1 MNQPHAQTRVMIV
14 GGGTAGHVL
23 PGVAIGR
30 ELVARGMAPEEI
42 HFVGS
47 DRGVERTLV
56 PEAGFDVTLLAGR
69 GIARRLT
76 RDNVGAAVGLGKAF
90 IESSKLLADTKP
102 EVVVALGGYASV
114 PAGLWA
120 LLRRTPVVVAE
131 QNAVPGLANR
141 LIGRFAKASA
151 VSYDRTDLPRAVWT
165 GNPVRP
171 AILEVAQNYASRRA
185 QARERYGIS
194 DGQHHVVVF
203 GGSLGARTINNAT
216 IGALEQLGERD
227 GIVVR
232 HIIGRR
238 DYESIVSDVKDRGLD
253 SSSYVPIEY
262 EDDMAS
268 VYASA
273 DLVVCRA
280 GATSCAELAVTNTP
294 AVLIPLPGA
303 PGDHQTAN
311 GRALEAVGGAEVL
324 ADSVFDGEL
333 MADTVTRLL
342 AKPEILASMREGS
355 ARAARPDAAAA
366 VVEVIAQ
373 FLQDPLQAPTPVDSS
388 NPVDP
393 GTSNDD

>member
-1 MNQPHAQTRVMIV
+1 MTQPVNQRTRVMIV

-30 ELVARGMAPEEI
+30 ELVKQGMAAEEI

-47 DRGVERTLV
+47 ERGVEHKLV
-56 PEAGFDVTLLAGR
+56 PEAGFELSLLPGR

-76 RDNVGAAVGLGKAF
+76 KDNIGAVLGLAKAF
-90 IESSKLLADTKP
+90 VTSSSLLRSMNP

-114 PAGLWA
+114 PAGLQA
-120 LLRRTPVVVAE
+120 VLGRTPIVVAE

-141 LIGRFAKASA
+141 IIGRFAKASA
-151 VSYDRTDLPRAVWT
+151 VSYEGTDLPRATWT

-171 AILEVAQNYASRRA
+171 AILDVVEHYEERRA
-185 QARERYGIS
+185 DTRERFGIGP
-194 DGQHHVVVF
+194 DQHHVVVF

-216 IGALEQLGERD
+216 VGALHELSSRND
-227 GIVVR
+227 IVIR
-232 HIIGRR
+232 HIIGHR
-238 DYESIVSDVKDRGLD
+238 DYADIVSTVEANGTGGPG
-253 SSSYVPIEY
+253 YVPIEY

-280 GATSCAELAVTNTP
+280 GATSCAELAVTHTP

-311 GRALEAVGGAEVL
+311 GRALERVGGAEVL
-324 ADSVFDGEL
+324 ADSVFDAEL
-333 MADTVTRLL
+333 MVQTVSRLL
-342 AKPEILASMREGS
+342 ANPDILASMREGA

-366 VVEVIAQ
+366 VVDVIRGHLESPIAK
-373 FLQDPLQAPTPVDSS
+373 DATPE
-388 NPVDP
+388 
-393 GTSNDD
+393 GTE

>member
-1 MNQPHAQTRVMIV
+1 MTQPTTAHVRVMIV

-30 ELVARGMAPEEI
+30 ELVERGLAPEDI
-42 HFVGS
+42 HFIGS
-47 DRGVERTLV
+47 DRGVEAKLV
-56 PEAGFDVTLLAGR
+56 PEAGFDVTLLPGR
-69 GIARRLT
+69 GIARRFT
-76 RDNVGAAVGLGKAF
+76 KDNIGAVIGLGKAF
-90 IESSKLLADTKP
+90 GESSRLLSVMKP

-120 LLRRTPVVVAE
+120 VIRRIPIVVAE
-131 QNAVPGLANR
+131 QNAVPGLANKI
-141 LIGRFAKASA
+141 IGRFARASA
-151 VSYDRTDLPRAVWT
+151 VSYEGTDLPRSTWT

-171 AILEVAQNYASRRA
+171 AILDVAENYSTRRA
-185 QARERYGIS
+185 EARQRYGIA
-194 DGQHHVVVF
+194 DGQQHVVVF

-216 IGALEQLGERD
+216 VGSLSELGHRD
-227 GIVVR
+227 DIIIR

-238 DYESIVSDVKDRGLD
+238 DFASVTEAVRTNAAHADN
-253 SSSYVPIEY
+253 YVPIEY

-294 AVLIPLPGA
+294 AVLVPLPGA

-311 GRALEAVGGAEVL
+311 GRALEAVGGAEVIPD
-324 ADSVFDGEL
+324 ATFDAEL
-333 MADTVTRLL
+333 MTATVTRLL

-355 ARAARPDAAAA
+355 GRAARPDAASA
-366 VVEVIAQ
+366 VVDLIEPFVGGS
-373 FLQDPLQAPTPVDSS
+373 LQSRTQP
-388 NPVDP
+388 
-393 GTSNDD
+393 

>member
-1 MNQPHAQTRVMIV
+1 MIV

-30 ELVARGMAPEEI
+30 ELVERGMSPAEV

-47 DRGVERTLV
+47 ERGVERKLV
-56 PEAGFDVTLLAGR
+56 PDAGFDVTLLPGR
-69 GIARRLT
+69 GIARRIT
-76 RDNVGAAVGLGKAF
+76 RDNIGAVVGLLKAF
-90 IESSKLLADTKP
+90 GESAKLLGSHRP

-120 LLRRTPVVVAE
+120 VIRRTPIVVAE
-131 QNAVPGLANR
+131 QNAVPGLANKV
-141 LIGRFAKASA
+141 IGRFARSSA
-151 VSYDRTDLPRAVWT
+151 VSYEGTDLPRATWT

-171 AILEVAQNYASRRA
+171 AILDVAENYEERRRESR
-185 QARERYGIS
+185 EKFGIGADQS
-194 DGQHHVVVF
+194 HVVVF

-216 IGALEQLGERD
+216 IGALETLGERKD
-227 GIVVR
+227 IVIR

-238 DYESIVSDVKDRGLD
+238 DFDDIVAKAEASG
-253 SSSYVPIEY
+253 SQTNGYVPIEY

-294 AVLIPLPGA
+294 AVLVPLPGA

-311 GRALEAVGGAEVL
+311 GRALELVGGAEVL
-324 ADSVFDGEL
+324 ADSVFDAQL
-333 MADTVTRLL
+333 MAQTVSRLL

-366 VVEVIAQ
+366 VVDLISPHLED
-373 FLQDPLQAPTPVDSS
+373 FS
-388 NPVDP
+388 
-393 GTSNDD
+393 